1 CTGEIY
7 YDYDGEA
14 WFAYW

>member
-1 CTGEIY
+1 CARY
-7 YDYDGEA
+7 YDYDGTP